1 MSDDV
6 MSAGGSRQGSGRLLS
21 IDLLRAVAAFGVF
34 VFHASLTAGFD
45 KFSLSVHIPGLD
57 RALAIPNFLSLGAM
71 GVSLFFVVSGY
82 CLARS
87 RGRAVAAT
95 RLQNYY
101 ASRLHRIYPA
111 YLFSLFVTLLA
122 WWVVAGTLAMWE
134 PSPDGRPPLLLDF
147 VVHAAFLQGFSSA
160 HFLSFNGTLWSMA
173 TEVQFYLIFPLLF
186 TLVRMSGARS
196 VLVVL
201 VACLLIRFLAD
212 STPSLA
218 MQVPGG
224 VSKSVLIS
232 YSILGRLSE
241 FVVGMW
247 IALLHIER
255 RLPLIKVW
263 QVVGLFAVAAYV
275 TWRAAGWL
283 SEPVWG
289 LAFGALLIVAIRMV
303 DSRAEWL
310 MSNFRSV
317 RACRTFGIYSYS
329 FFLIHWVALF
339 LFDSTSWITMTGG
352 WMKFFVAGLLCF
364 VVSFVVA
371 KWMYVNI
378 ESRGDRSAIGL
389 QSI

>member
-1 MSDDV
+1 M
-6 MSAGGSRQGSGRLLS
+6 
-21 IDLLRAVAAFGVF
+21 
-34 VFHASLTAGFD
+34 
-45 KFSLSVHIPGLD
+45 
-57 RALAIPNFLSLGAM
+57 
-71 GVSLFFVVSGY
+71 
-82 CLARS
+82 
-87 RGRAVAAT
+87 
-95 RLQNYY
+95 
-101 ASRLHRIYPA
+101 
-111 YLFSLFVTLLA
+111 TLLA

-147 VVHAAFLQGFSSA
+147 VVHAAFLQGFWSA